1 MMPLFIIGLLLI
13 IIAIVGGKTNESIY
27 RVRGL
32 MILGGIV
39 LMTITIAYASI
50 VQINPGEV
58 GVKVWFGEV
67 QDDVL
72 PPGLN
77 VVVPFMEVEPI
88 STKTRNY
95 TMSGMEDNQQQG
107 RVISGDPVKVLSK
120 DGLEVTIDVTVLYRV
135 LSTEA
140 PVILQKIGFDFEDKI
155 VRAEARTRIREFA
168 VQYDAVDLYSGKRDI
183 FQQRVD
189 ESIRAV
195 FNARGLLLESLLIRN
210 ISLPESVR
218 KSIERKINAIQE
230 AERMQF
236 VLDKGRQ
243 EAELKRVEARG
254 IADAQSIL
262 NEGLTPKV
270 LQYEMIKM
278 QKDLAESQNTK
289 IILLGGDGKG
299 VPFILGN
306 Q

>member
-1 MMPLFIIGLLLI
+1 MMPLFIIGLLLM

-39 LMTITIAYASI
+39 LMIITIGYASI

-67 QDDVL
+67 QNDIL

-95 TMSGMEDNQQQG
+95 TMSGMEDNQQG
-107 RVISGDPVKVLSK
+107 RVITGDPVKVLSK

-135 LSTEA
+135 LSSEA
-140 PVILQKIGFDFEDKI
+140 PVILQEIGFDFEDKI

-168 VQYDAVDLYSGKRDI
+168 VQYDAVDLYSGKRDE

-189 ESIRAV
+189 ESIRSV
-195 FNARGLLLESLLIRN
+195 FNNRGLLLESLLIRN

-254 IADAQSIL
+254 IADAQNIL

>member
-1 MMPLFIIGLLLI
+1 MMPLFIIGLLLM

-39 LMTITIAYASI
+39 LMTITIAYASV

-67 QDDVL
+67 QNDVL

-77 VVVPFMEVEPI
+77 VIVPFMEVEPI

-95 TMSGMEDNQQQG
+95 TMSGMEDNQQG
-107 RVISGDPVKVLSK
+107 RVITGDPVKVLSK

-135 LSTEA
+135 LSSEA
-140 PVILQKIGFDFEDKI
+140 PVILQEIGFDFEDKI

-168 VQYDAVDLYSGKRDI
+168 VQYDAVELYSGKRDE

-189 ESIRAV
+189 ESIRSV

-230 AERMQF
+230 AERMEF

-289 IILLGGDGKG
+289 IIMLGGDGKS

>member
-1 MMPLFIIGLLLI
+1 MMPLFIIGLLLM
-13 IIAIVGGKTNESIY
+13 IIAVVGGKTNEAIY

-39 LMTITIAYASI
+39 LMIITVGYASI

-58 GVKVWFGEV
+58 GVKVWFGKV

-77 VVVPFMEVEPI
+77 FVVPFMEVQDI

-95 TMSGMEDNQQQG
+95 TMSGMEDKQQG
-107 RVISGDPVKVLSK
+107 GFNDDPVKVLSN

-135 LSTEA
+135 FASEA
-140 PVILQKIGFDFEDKI
+140 PIILQKIGFDFEEKI
-155 VRAEARTRIREFA
+155 VRAQARTRIREFA
-168 VQYDAVDLYSGKRDI
+168 VQYKAVDLYSDKRDE
-183 FQQRVD
+183 FQLKVEEAILGD
-189 ESIRAV
+189 
-195 FNARGLLLESLLIRN
+195 FKARGLDLESLLLLSV
-210 ISLPESVR
+210 SLPKSVR
-218 KSIERKINAIQE
+218 ESIERKINAIQE
-230 AERMQF
+230 SERMEY

-243 EAELKRVEARG
+243 EAELNRDEARG
-254 IADAQSIL
+254 GADAQSIL

-278 QKDLAESQNTK
+278 QKEIAESPNSK
-289 IILLGGDGKG
+289 IIMLGGDGKS
-299 VPFILGN
+299 VPFILGGN
-306 Q
+306 